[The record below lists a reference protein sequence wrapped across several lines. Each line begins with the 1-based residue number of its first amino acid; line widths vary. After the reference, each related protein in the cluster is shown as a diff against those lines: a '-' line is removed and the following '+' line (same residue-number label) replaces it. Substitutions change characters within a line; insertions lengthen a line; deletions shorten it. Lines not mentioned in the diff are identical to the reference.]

1 MLVFTEK
8 KMDNA
13 LMQYEPKNFEHLLG
27 LPGFSDQL
35 LKDHFTLYQGYVAN
49 FNKLDQTLMA
59 MEKAGNFGTPEFAE
73 LNRRLGWEFNGMRL
87 HELYFGNL
95 TKSFH
100 TIDADSPFSA
110 AIVKEFGAYEMWE
123 KDFRAM
129 GAMRGIGWVVLYH
142 DVAAMR
148 LFNVWVNEHDVGH
161 MAGAVPLLV
170 MDVFEHAYI
179 RDYGIVRKDYIE
191 KFMACIDWAAVEGRY
206 SSVGK

>member
-1 MLVFTEK
+1 MP
-8 KMDNA
+8 
-13 LMQYEPKNFEHLLG
+13 YEPKNFEHLLG
-27 LPGFSDQL
+27 IPGFSDQL

-59 MEKAGNFGTPEFAE
+59 MEKAGNFGAPEFAE

-95 TKSFH
+95 TKTFRV
-100 TIDADSPFSA
+100 IDAGASLSE
-110 AIVKEFGAYEMWE
+110 AIVKEFGSYEMWE

-142 DVAAMR
+142 DAVAGR

-161 MAGAVPLLV
+161 MAGAAPMVV

-191 KFMACIDWAAVEGRY
+191 KFMASIDWAAVEGRY
-206 SSVGK
+206 SQTAY